1 MATTPLKDLG
11 KSAIAEKGWLKAH
24 QWQLLRRLSQV
35 SILGLFL
42 LGPLAGLYLINGN
55 LANST
60 LLWTIPLMDPI
71 VFLQMLAGGIGG
83 ITLTAVLGTAI
94 VTVFYALIGGRVFCS
109 WVCPMNMITDF
120 ARFLRRKLELKN
132 SAKIKSSVRLWM
144 LAAVL
149 LTALATG
156 TLAYEL
162 INPVAVL
169 HRGILFGF
177 GLGWAVVAGI
187 FLFDLFVMK
196 DGWCGH
202 ICPMGA
208 LYSQIGKLSLIRIRA
223 DGREACDDC
232 MECYEVCPEKQ
243 VIPPALKSAK
253 GEGPVILSSDCTNC
267 GACIDVCGQDVF
279 AFGLRSPNEVK
290 PGRGKKS
297 KSEEK
302 FLKAA

>member
-1 MATTPLKDLG
+1 MATTPLKDIG
-11 KSAIAEKGWLKAH
+11 KSAIADKGWLKAH
-24 QWQLLRRLSQV
+24 QWQLLRRLSQLG
-35 SILGLFL
+35 ILGLFL
-42 LGPLAGLYLINGN
+42 LGPLAGIWLINGN

-71 VFLQMLAGGIGG
+71 VFIQMLAGGVAG
-83 ITLTAVLGTAI
+83 ITLTAVLGAAI
-94 VTVFYALIGGRVFCS
+94 VTLFYAVIGGRVFCS
-109 WVCPMNMITDF
+109 WVCPMNMVTDF
-120 ARFLRRKLELKN
+120 ARLLRRKLEIKG
-132 SAKIKSSVRLWM
+132 SAKIKPQVRMWM
-144 LAAVL
+144 LAVVVL
-149 LTALATG
+149 SALATG

-177 GLGWAVVAGI
+177 GLGWAVIAGV
-187 FLFDLFVMK
+187 FAFDLFVMK

-208 LYSQIGKLSLIRIRA
+208 LYSQIGQFSLIRIRA
-223 DGREACDDC
+223 DGRDSCDDC

-243 VIPPALKSAK
+243 VIPAALKGAK

-279 AFGLRSPNEVK
+279 AFGLRGPNQVK
-290 PGRGKKS
+290 PGCGKTQKN
-297 KSEEK
+297 EDEI
-302 FLKAA
+302 LKAA

>member
-24 QWQLLRRLSQV
+24 QWQLLRRFSQIGIFV
-35 SILGLFL
+35 LFL
-42 LGPLAGLYLINGN
+42 LGPLAGVWLINGN

-60 LLWTIPLMDPI
+60 VLGTVPLLDPI
-71 VFLQMLAGGIGG
+71 VFLQMLAGGISG
-83 ITLTAVLGTAI
+83 ITLTAVLGALI

-109 WVCPMNMITDF
+109 WVCPMNMVTDF
-120 ARFLRRKLELKN
+120 ARMLRRRLGLKG
-132 SAKIKSSVRLWM
+132 SAKIKADTRLWM
-144 LAAVL
+144 LAAVV

-162 INPVAVL
+162 VNPVAIF

-177 GLGWAVVAGI
+177 GFGWAVVVGI
-187 FLFDLFVMK
+187 FLFDLLVMK

-208 LYSQIGKLSLIRIRA
+208 LYSQIGRMSVVRVRA
-223 DGREACDDC
+223 DGRASCDDC

-243 VIPPALKSAK
+243 VIPPALKSAR
-253 GEGPVILSSDCTNC
+253 GEGPVILSGDCTNC
-267 GACIDVCGQDVF
+267 GACIDVCGQEVF
-279 AFGLRSPNEVK
+279 SFGLRMPNQVK
-290 PGRGKKS
+290 PGRGKPARKQD
-297 KSEEK
+297 KI
-302 FLKAA
+302 LKAA